1 MTAEPKAMSHG
12 LTTGGGGGA
21 FVAFMSAASPE
32 GVEQAIASAV
42 AHASFFMDF
51 PIPLKRSAPLR
62 TIRTHSRK
70 GLAPLHRARQPHRG
84 TRYYGRKRKIQARLK
99 SIF

>member
-1 MTAEPKAMSHG
+1 MIAEPKAMSHG

-21 FVAFMSAASPE
+21 FVAFMSAANPE
-32 GVEQAIASAV
+32 AVEQPIASAA

-51 PIPLKRSAPLR
+51 PIPLKATHPTSDHPNSRSKRPC
-62 TIRTHSRK
+62 TSSPDMTT
-70 GLAPLHRARQPHRG
+70 PRG